1 MTRTLKFEQL
11 EKRVINWA
19 EEREIFDRAT
29 RLSQHVKTNEEVNEL
44 FEGIVNNDHL
54 EIKDAI
60 GDICVTLIIQ
70 ARMNDSSVCECLELA
85 YNEIEYRTGSVQNG
99 IFVKDEG
106 C

>member
-1 MTRTLKFEQL
+1 MNLNFEQL

-19 EEREIFDRAT
+19 EEREIFSAAT
-29 RLSQHVKTNEEVNEL
+29 RLSQHVKTVEEVNEIL
-44 FEGIVNNDHL
+44 EGLVNSNRDEVL
-54 EIKDAI
+54 DGI
-60 GDICVTLIIQ
+60 GDSIVTLIIQ

-85 YNEIEYRTGSVQNG
+85 YNEIEHRTGSIKDG

>member
-1 MTRTLKFEQL
+1 MLNFEKL

-19 EEREIFDRAT
+19 EEREIFDKAT
-29 RLSQHVKTNEEVNEL
+29 RLSQHVKTVEEVNEL
-44 FEGIVNNDHL
+44 FEGLVNNNHP

-60 GDICVTLIIQ
+60 GDIVVTLIIQ
-70 ARMNDSSVCECLELA
+70 ARMNDLDIVECVNSA
-85 YNEIEYRTGSVQNG
+85 YNEIVDRTGHIQNG